1 MRNVAVVL
9 HGLGANGIDTLFAN
23 LAKYWDY
30 NNFNITYFLAVDENV
45 EQFWEKEIYAT
56 GVRII
61 HLHDLDRGRLI
72 KWPITLFKA
81 LKQYGPFDVI
91 HVNMDLLNGINLA
104 TAKMAG
110 IPIRICHSHNSS
122 SSNAQSR
129 LKQVYINLMRFFI
142 HKYGTIFL
150 ACSDMAGK
158 HFFPKEKYSIVYN
171 GIDIAR
177 YLQNGSSI
185 KAARD
190 NTFVTVGRFSQQKNP
205 FFLLDIFQAIL
216 LQLPDA
222 RLNWVGNGFLFSD
235 VKNKAEEY
243 GIADKINYCGVR
255 SDVEEILKQSSY
267 FLFPSLFEGFGLAL
281 VEAQAAG
288 LDCFASD
295 TVPQIADCGK
305 CKFISLQKS
314 ASDWA
319 DEIVSYIRS
328 GETMALN
335 KELLSQF
342 DIAQMATNLELYYKS

>member
-30 NNFNITYFLAVDENV
+30 NIFNITYFLAVDKNV
-45 EQFWEKEIYAT
+45 EQFWEKEIYTT

-91 HVNMDLLNGINLA
+91 HVNMDSLNGINLV
-104 TAKMAG
+104 TAKFAG
-110 IPIRICHSHNSS
+110 IPIRICHSHTSS
-122 SSNAQSR
+122 SLNAQSR
-129 LKQVYINLMRFFI
+129 LKQVYINFMRFLI

-150 ACSDMAGK
+150 ACSDIAGN

-171 GIDIAR
+171 GIDVAK
-177 YLQNGSSI
+177 YMQNGSSN
-185 KAARD
+185 KEAPD
-190 NTFVTVGRFSQQKNP
+190 NSFVTVGRFSLQKNP
-205 FFLLDIFQAIL
+205 FFLLDIFQAIS

-243 GIADKINYCGVR
+243 GIADKINFYGVR